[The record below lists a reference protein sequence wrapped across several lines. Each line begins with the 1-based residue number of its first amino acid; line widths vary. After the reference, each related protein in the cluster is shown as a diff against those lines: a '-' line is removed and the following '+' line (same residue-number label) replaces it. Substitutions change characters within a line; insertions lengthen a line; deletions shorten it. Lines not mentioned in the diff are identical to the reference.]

1 MGTFLEGAATFVR
14 GASCPGELRG
24 GSTHD
29 FLPRLMPESF
39 HPSSLPDRP
48 VNRRGKVSSDG
59 CRPSGCRAQ
68 VARLLLC
75 ACLLSW
81 EKRGLQ
87 HHCEVHTRGHRVG
100 DLDIVF
106 SSCLHSAPSGSR
118 RRARRKQGHAEGGVQ
133 SLGRLFTASPWRI
146 EAGSPH
152 APAQWQSQAVC
163 PLRCRLAVGVLLK
176 VRYEVDTSFSSGSG
190 SVSSDTECKKD
201 LLVGLVSSETKCRKE
216 GSLGRRFPA
225 SQGLNSN

>member
-87 HHCEVHTRGHRVG
+87 QHRGVSCGTTAKCTRGDIVWAIGHRV
-100 DLDIVF
+100 F
-106 SSCLHSAPSGSR
+106 FMP
-118 RRARRKQGHAEGGVQ
+118 
-133 SLGRLFTASPWRI
+133 SLG
-146 EAGSPH
+146 
-152 APAQWQSQAVC
+152 
-163 PLRCRLAVGVLLK
+163 
-176 VRYEVDTSFSSGSG
+176 
-190 SVSSDTECKKD
+190 
-201 LLVGLVSSETKCRKE
+201 
-216 GSLGRRFPA
+216 SL
-225 SQGLNSN
+225 